1 MAERKLKVARYGNV
15 DSDYL
20 ERRQLKRGT
29 GFWALW
35 GIGVG
40 IVVDGMYSG
49 WNEGLAQGGFGGLA
63 IATAL
68 VAMLYWCLTF
78 CAAELTAA
86 LPHAGGFYAFT
97 RSAFGPLGG
106 YLCGMAEL
114 AEYILIMGV
123 GVYYIGDLVK
133 GYVSWFPQPL
143 FWGMFMGGFTALTVR
158 FPDWAIRMNLW
169 LAWIAV
175 IMLGVLCLGI
185 LLSGKVDTGL
195 WFTVS
200 AQEGVADAS
209 PVLPG
214 GIRGIVAALP
224 YASWFFLALEAMPL
238 AAEEAKDPVRDLPPS
253 MVAAMGTLFGL
264 AVFVLILNTAI
275 PVEVI
280 AEDGQLLQGAAA
292 LARSTQPFDDGLN
305 VVFGETGFGRQVAG
319 VGAILA
325 GFTGFPACIYAYSRV
340 CFALSRAGYLP
351 PALSVTN
358 AQRVPARA
366 AIACG
371 ILSLIVT
378 EAIAL
383 LGGEDTD
390 AGLALIVMSVVCA
403 VVTYI
408 LVMASYIQLR
418 RSRPNLPRPYRS
430 PWGIAG
436 AFGGTALA
444 TLALV
449 STLMESTYRLAVGG
463 TVAFLGLA
471 VAYFFLVSRR
481 QLVEEAIDEET
492 ELDEVPSDVSGGV

>member
-20 ERRQLKRGT
+20 ERRQLKRGI

-40 IVVDGMYSG
+40 IVIDGIYSG
-49 WNEGLAQGGFGGLA
+49 WNEGLAQGGFWGLA

-68 VAMLYWCLTF
+68 VAAMYWCLTF
-78 CAAELTAA
+78 CTAELTAA

-123 GVYYIGDLVK
+123 GVYYIGDLVQ
-133 GYVSWFPQPL
+133 GYVAWFPQPL
-143 FWGMFMGGFTALTVR
+143 FWVLFTGGFTALTIR
-158 FPDWAIRMNLW
+158 FPELAIRVNLW
-169 LAWIAV
+169 IAWIAV
-175 IMLGVLCLGI
+175 FMLGVLCLGI
-185 LLSGKVDTGL
+185 LLSGKVDTSL
-195 WFTVS
+195 WLTVPPLP
-200 AQEGVADAS
+200 GVADAS

-214 GIRGIVAALP
+214 GSRGILAAMP
-224 YASWFFLALEAMPL
+224 YAIWFFLALEAMPL
-238 AAEEAKDPVRDLPPS
+238 AAEEAKDPVRDLPKS

-280 AEDGQLLQGAAA
+280 TAEGQRLRGAAA
-292 LARSTQPFDDGLN
+292 LAQSTQPFDDGLN
-305 VVFGETGFGRQVAG
+305 IVFGETGFWRQVAG
-319 VGAILA
+319 VGGILA
-325 GFTGFPACIYAYSRV
+325 SFTGYPACIYAYSRV

-371 ILSLIVT
+371 IAALGIT
-378 EAIAL
+378 EAIDL
-383 LGGEDTD
+383 IGGEESDV
-390 AGLALIVMSVVCA
+390 GLALIVMSVVCA

-418 RSRPNLPRPYRS
+418 RSRPSLPRPYRS
-430 PWGIAG
+430 PWGMAG

-444 TLALV
+444 TLALI
-449 STLMESTYRLAVGG
+449 STFIESTYRLAVGG
-463 TVAFLGLA
+463 MVAFLGMAA
-471 VAYFFLVSRR
+471 VYFWVVAQK
-481 QLVEEAIDEET
+481 QLVADVLDDEEELT
-492 ELDEVPSDVSGGV
+492 EAPADVP

>member
-1 MAERKLKVARYGNV
+1 MAERKLKVVRYGNV

-20 ERRQLKRGT
+20 EKRQLKRGI

-40 IVVDGMYSG
+40 IVIDGLHSG
-49 WNEGLAQGGFGGLA
+49 WNEGLAQGGFWGLA

-68 VAMLYWCLTF
+68 VATMYWCLTF
-78 CAAELTAA
+78 CTAEMTAA

-97 RSAFGPLGG
+97 RSAFGPWGG

-133 GYVSWFPQPL
+133 GYAPWFPTPL
-143 FWGMFMGGFTALTVR
+143 SWILFTGGFTAL
-158 FPDWAIRMNLW
+158 AIRYPELAIRVNLW
-169 LAWIAV
+169 IAWIAV

-185 LLSGKVDTGL
+185 LLSGKVDPSLWLTVPPRDGVTGA
-195 WFTVS
+195 S
-200 AQEGVADAS
+200 A
-209 PVLPG
+209 VLPG
-214 GIRGIVAALP
+214 GTRGILAAMP
-224 YASWFFLALEAMPL
+224 YAIWFFLALEAMPL
-238 AAEEAKDPVRDLPPS
+238 AAEEAKDPVRDLPKS

-275 PVEVI
+275 PIEVI
-280 AEDGQLLQGAAA
+280 TAEGQLLRGAAA
-292 LARSTQPFDDGLN
+292 LAQSTQPFDDGLRF
-305 VVFGETGFGRQVAG
+305 VFGETGFWRQVVG
-319 VGAILA
+319 LGAILA
-325 GFTGFPACIYAYSRV
+325 SFTGYPACIYAYSRV

-371 ILSLIVT
+371 ILALGVT
-378 EAIAL
+378 EAIEL
-383 LGGEDTD
+383 LGGENTD

-430 PWGIAG
+430 PWGLAG

-449 STLMESTYRLAVGG
+449 ATFVEPTYRLAVGG
-463 TVAFLGLA
+463 MVAFLGIAA
-471 VAYFFLVSRR
+471 VYFGLVSRN
-481 QLVEEAIDEET
+481 QLVEESLDEEVEPAAAPGDT
-492 ELDEVPSDVSGGV
+492 P